1 MSRLLVLQH
10 LEREGPGLFKQIAEE
25 RGFSV
30 FIYRLDLGDSLP
42 ELMNGDLLL
51 VLGGPMGI
59 RDIGNPNFPWL
70 NKEVDL
76 IKEALNHEVGII
88 GVCLGAQLLAYAA
101 GGDVEILEEERSRQ
115 PLAEIGWHTVS
126 SNVFERKNKL
136 TKLLAKPFPVL
147 HWHGDRILLPIT
159 AKLIASSSRCNEQL
173 FQIGSLAY
181 GIQFHVE
188 IDNEMVT
195 RWIEEDKKFISST
208 LGIDGQSVLQKQQIE
223 YGDKTLEA
231 RLEFLNTLIDLTSNK
246 IGLTGYIS

>member
-30 FIYRLDLGDSLP
+30 LIFRLDLGDSLP
-42 ELMNGDLLL
+42 ELMNGDMLL

-101 GGDVEILEEERSRQ
+101 GGDVEVLEERISRI
-115 PLAEIGWHTVS
+115 PLAEIGWHTIFPH
-126 SNVFERKNKL
+126 VFEKNKKL
-136 TKLLAKPFPVL
+136 TRLLGKSFPVL
-147 HWHGDRILLPIT
+147 HWHGDRVLLPTT
-159 AKLIASSSRCNEQL
+159 AELIASSGRCKEQL
-173 FQIGSLAY
+173 FQIGPLAY
-181 GIQFHVE
+181 GIQFHIE
-188 IDNEMVT
+188 IDNEMVN
-195 RWIEEDKKFISST
+195 RWIEEDKEFISSA
-208 LGIDGQSVLQKQQIE
+208 LGINGQSILKNQQKE
-223 YGDKTLEA
+223 YGKKTLEA
-231 RLEFLNTLIDLTSNK
+231 RLEFLNTLIDLVS
-246 IGLTGYIS
+246 